1 MGRMV
6 KCYYCKK
13 SEDKDKTDLIFQLPN
28 KKYAHIKCYE
38 IQAKENK
45 ERDDLIEEIK
55 RIHNIVT
62 IPHSFYPFLQ
72 DLRNGTDRC
81 NRSSIKKKKQGYRF
95 LIIKK
100 TYQMYEKTIKDGL
113 RLKKITNEMDKLLY
127 SYAIVTN
134 KIGFVRNK
142 LHQEYLIKQSKEKAI
157 DEPIKNIDEE
167 VKVKINHS
175 SKPTYNWL
183 RKDD

>member
-1 MGRMV
+1 MV

-13 SEDKDKTDLIFQLPN
+13 SDDKDKTDLIFQLPN
-28 KKYAHIKCYE
+28 KKYVHRKCYDTVVR
-38 IQAKENK
+38 ENK

-81 NRSSIKKKKQGYRF
+81 KGSSIKKRKQGYRYI
-95 LIIKK
+95 IIKK
-100 TYQMYEKTIKDGL
+100 TYQLYEKTIKEGI
-113 RLKKITNEMDKLLY
+113 RTKKITDEMNKLLY

-134 KIGFVRNK
+134 KIGYVRNK
-142 LHQEYLIKQSKEKAI
+142 LHQEYLIKQSKEKENNI
-157 DEPIKNIDEE
+157 PINNIDEE
-167 VKVKINHS
+167 VEVKVSHS